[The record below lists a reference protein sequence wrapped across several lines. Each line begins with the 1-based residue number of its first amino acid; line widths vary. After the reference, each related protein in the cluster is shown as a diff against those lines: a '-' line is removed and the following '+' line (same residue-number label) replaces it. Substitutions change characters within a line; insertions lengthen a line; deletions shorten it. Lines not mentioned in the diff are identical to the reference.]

1 MYKRMLIPLDGSAMA
16 EAALVYA
23 KELAAKLDLDVVL
36 LHVQDRQ
43 DSELH
48 PIHQA
53 YVEHMAET
61 LMQQLTE
68 VKKGMGIRRRRQ
80 RMQVRAQVTA
90 GYPPEEILRCADEN
104 KVDFILM
111 TTHGRSGVKRWIMGS
126 VADKVLRASTVPV
139 WLVRT
144 SLPEKIPY
152 DKWPSR
158 TFLVA
163 LDGSELAESTLPH
176 VEILA
181 KQPDAEQVDVVLF
194 MVCEPLVPPA
204 FLTPESSFDWGKLVE
219 EHITHSKQAGEQY
232 LSKVGK
238 RLADAGIKVAS
249 VVVEGEPADEI
260 IKYTNENPFTII
272 VMATHGRSG
281 LSRWV
286 YGSVVD
292 KVLSGASRSVF
303 LVRAPSTDGAPWL
316 PPLEWSI
323 RNLPPI

>member
-1 MYKRMLIPLDGSAMA
+1 MYRRMLVPLDGSAMA

-36 LHVQDRQ
+36 IHVHDRQ
-43 DSELH
+43 DSELL

-61 LMQQLTE
+61 LMQQSAE
-68 VKKGMGIRRRRQ
+68 VKERMGIRRRRQ
-80 RMQVRAQVTA
+80 RRQVRAQTTA

-104 KVDFILM
+104 EVDFILM
-111 TTHGRSGVKRWIMGS
+111 TTHGRSGVQRWIMGS
-126 VADKVLRASTVPV
+126 VADKVLRASKVPV
-139 WLVRT
+139 WLVRAGF
-144 SLPEKIPY
+144 PEEIPY

-176 VEILA
+176 VKMLA
-181 KQPDAEQVDVVLF
+181 KQADAERVGVVLL
-194 MVCEPLVPPA
+194 MVCEPLVIPPVPM
-204 FLTPESSFDWGKLVE
+204 PESPSDWGKLVE
-219 EHITHSKQAGEQY
+219 EHIAYSKQAAEDY
-232 LSKVGK
+232 LAKVGR
-238 RLADAGIKVAS
+238 RLADAGVKVAS
-249 VVVEGEPADEI
+249 AVLEGEPADEI
-260 IKYTNENPFTII
+260 IKYTDENPFTII

-281 LSRWV
+281 LSRWA

-303 LVRAPSTDGAPWL
+303 LVRVPSTDGGPWL
-316 PPLEWSI
+316 PPLVWSI
-323 RNLPPI
+323 RNLPPV